1 MIIYQVY
8 SEKAQCDLQL
18 KYGENG
24 RLLGIELMQDEC
36 VIDENVRVGI
46 FANAPSSIGILKQL
60 ALKHKWNMVEIK
72 PDLSFDK
79 FWKIYNNTNGSK
91 IKAAQIWDKMTEKN
105 KNLAINY
112 IHKYKQS
119 LGATTQAY
127 ATTYLNQQYWI
138 K

>member
-8 SEKAQCDLQL
+8 SSKAQCDIQL

-24 RLLGIELMQDEC
+24 RLLGVELMQDE
-36 VIDENVRVGI
+36 VIVSEQDRVNL
-46 FANAPSSIGILKQL
+46 FANAPSSIGILKQIAVKNKL
-60 ALKHKWNMVEIK
+60 SMVEIK
-72 PDLSFDK
+72 PDLSFDT
-79 FWKIYNNTNGSK
+79 FWKQYGNTNGSK
-91 IKAAQIWDKMTEKN
+91 IKAAQIWEKLSEKN

-112 IHKYKQS
+112 IHKYKLS